1 MSEEDEV
8 AAFLSKPGAYPGA
21 PSEVG
26 VIETHAARVFLAGD
40 KAFKIKKPVKLPFLD
55 FSTLERRRD
64 ALARE
69 LEINRPHAPEIYLRL
84 VPITRGPDGTLGLE
98 GKGPVV
104 EWALEMRQFRQ
115 SSLLSEIA
123 SKRALEPDLCKALA
137 RMVAAYHRE
146 NPVASAADG
155 YAKAERVVR
164 QLETALAEAGGIVS
178 RDLAREVGEVARGA
192 LARSAPLLAGRGRQ
206 GAIRRCHGDLHLGN
220 IVLLEGRPVPFDAL
234 EFDEDL
240 ATIDVL
246 YDLAFLLMDLE
257 VRGDRPAA
265 NLVLATYAAIEPVG
279 HEIEGLAA
287 LPLFLALR
295 AGVRAIV
302 SLERARQDHGA
313 AREHDAESA
322 RHYIAA
328 ANRFLRPPAPVLV
341 AVGGLSGTGKST
353 LAARIAP
360 RFGASPGALH
370 LRSDIERKRL
380 LGVEETEKLSPE
392 HYTPAASARVYARLF
407 DKAERALGAERSV
420 VVDAVFAKPEERAAI
435 AAIAERAGR
444 HFAGLWLEAPA
455 DVLLARVG
463 ARRGDASDADA
474 HVVEAQ
480 LAYDIGEIAWRRVA
494 AAGGVDETFAHA
506 LAALEAAGVKE

>member
-1 MSEEDEV
+1 MSDEEEV
-8 AAFLSKPGAYPGA
+8 AAFLSRPGAYPTA

-55 FSTLERRRD
+55 FSTLERRRA

-69 LEINRPHAPEIYLRL
+69 LEINRLHAPEIYLRL
-84 VPITRGPDGTLGLE
+84 VPITRSADGRLGVE

-104 EWALEMRQFRQ
+104 EWALEMRRFDQA
-115 SSLLSEIA
+115 SLLSEIA
-123 SKRALEPDLCKALA
+123 SKRALEPELCKALA
-137 RMVAAYHRE
+137 RMAAGYHRE
-146 NPVASAADG
+146 SPVASAADG
-155 YAKAERVVR
+155 HAKADRIVR
-164 QLETALAEAGGIVS
+164 QLEAALTGVDFSG
-178 RDLAREVGEVARGA
+178 DLSERARGA
-192 LARSAPLLAGRGRQ
+192 LEQRADLLRARGRQ

-220 IVLLEGRPVPFDAL
+220 IVLLAGRPVPFDAL

-257 VRGDRPAA
+257 VRGDRGAA
-265 NLVLATYAAIEPVG
+265 NLVLGSYAALEPVG

-302 SLERARQDHGA
+302 SLERARQEHGA
-313 AREHDAESA
+313 AREHDAEAA
-322 RHYIAA
+322 RRYLDAA
-328 ANRFLRPPAPVLV
+328 GAFLRPSAPVLV

-353 LAARIAP
+353 LAARLAP
-360 RFGASPGALH
+360 KLGASPGALH
-370 LRSDIERKRL
+370 LRSDVERKRL
-380 LGVEETEKLSPE
+380 FGVEETVKLSAE
-392 HYTPAASARVYARLF
+392 HYTLAASARVYAHLF
-407 DKAERALGAERSV
+407 DKAERALRAECSV

-435 AAIAERAGR
+435 ARIAKRAGCR
-444 HFAGLWLEAPA
+444 FAGLWLEAPPA
-455 DVLLARVG
+455 VLIARVG

-474 HVVEAQ
+474 RVVEVQ
-480 LAYDIGEIAWRRVA
+480 LAFDVGEIAWSRVA
-494 AAGGVDETFAHA
+494 AVGTVDQTLARA
-506 LAALEAAGVKE
+506 LAVLEAAGIKV